1 MHTYILKMNVK
12 QEKKQTLEIQ
22 CCCNTIQFQRK
33 QIEMFDGTVLV
44 EQILIYMTERR
55 INKT

>member
-1 MHTYILKMNVK
+1 MNVK
-12 QEKKQTLEIQ
+12 QEKKTLEIQ
-22 CCCNTIQFQRK
+22 CCCNTIQCQRK